1 MKQEDRFIHERRLE
15 GRDGMEGRQRKKKQE
30 RERVILS
37 VLRREEK
44 SRLTRV
50 DLDIHTHIRTPAK
63 ISSFFG
69 APLPVLDIF

>member
-37 VLRREEK
+37 VEK
-44 SRLTRV
+44 RNP
-50 DLDIHTHIRTPAK
+50 D
-63 ISSFFG
+63 
-69 APLPVLDIF
+69 